1 MQNVFIMRGYQIQ
14 NFQSCCSNAIE
25 THCYSDGLRTKTS
38 FSVYFIRLMH
48 CLCMLNNNSDTR
60 PLRLNVIASLYELER
75 ITYAFLY
82 YLESE
87 NILTVFPYL
96 KHY

>member
-1 MQNVFIMRGYQIQ
+1 MSDSFIVRGYQIQ

-25 THCYSDGLRTKTS
+25 TNCYSDGLSTKTA

-60 PLRLNVIASLYELER
+60 PIRLDVISSLYERER

-82 YLESE
+82 YLES
-87 NILTVFPYL
+87 TVFPYS
-96 KHY
+96 KNN